1 MTETQTAKP
10 PSSLTS
16 SSAPLPPSSLSEAD
30 LAKRINE
37 TIESMALAFKSS
49 VRRALEVGELL
60 KEAKDRVKHGSFEAW
75 LSTHCNLSFR
85 TARRYMYFADHRAEI
100 EAALNNGSITLDG
113 KSVSVTDLSL
123 SAAKRLIEGAPP
135 SPPAGSTTLNGE
147 EQTSEQ
153 TSATNHREPSQKQKL
168 KRVEDF
174 KKTWEEFE
182 DWQRRKFLK
191 SFKERIGE
199 LLDELESEVEAA

>member
-1 MTETQTAKP
+1 MSDTQTAKP
-10 PSSLTS
+10 PSSPSLPTS
-16 SSAPLPPSSLSEAD
+16 PSLSEAD
-30 LAKRINE
+30 LVKRINE
-37 TIESMALAFKSS
+37 AFDSMATAFRNSA
-49 VRRALEVGELL
+49 RRAIEVGELL
-60 KEAKDRVKHGSFEAW
+60 KEAKGRVKHGDFEEW
-75 LSTHCNLSFR
+75 LRIHCKLSFS
-85 TARRYMYFADHRAEI
+85 TARRYMNFADHRAKI

-135 SPPAGSTTLNGE
+135 PPSSTTLNGE
-147 EQTSEQ
+147 EQTLEQ

-174 KKTWEEFE
+174 KKTWEGFE

-191 SFKERIGE
+191 SFKERIAE
-199 LLDELESEVEAA
+199 LLEELESEVEAA